1 MIGQMIRADA
11 MTDATS
17 PVPTPRRDPVA
28 SDNRSVIDEVREFI
42 AQTGLGAGDK
52 MPSERDMR
60 ALLGLGRTDL
70 RRALQQLEDEGRIW
84 RHVGKG
90 TFLFG
95 RMDRQQPI
103 AMLADEVGPA
113 DVMRARAALEPAI
126 AREAALHGS
135 SETFARLRT
144 AARRAQRAG
153 SWRDY
158 EVQDDALHRLIA
170 EATGSR
176 TLLELFDQL
185 NALRRLVSRRRVARQ
200 EPRPP
205 ADHSSFAEHDN
216 ILAAIT
222 ARDGDVAQQAMRMH
236 LRSVE
241 KRLYD

>member
-1 MIGQMIRADA
+1 
-11 MTDATS
+11 MTDT
-17 PVPTPRRDPVA
+17 PTPLPAIRRGPVA
-28 SDNRSVIDEVREFI
+28 NGNRSVIDEVRHFI
-42 AQTGLGAGDK
+42 AQTGLSAGDK
-52 MPSERDMR
+52 LPAERDMR
-60 ALLGLGRTDL
+60 AMLGLGRTDL
-70 RRALQQLEDEGRIW
+70 RRALQELEDEGRIW

-90 TFLFG
+90 TFLSE

-126 AREAALHGS
+126 AREAALHGPT
-135 SETFARLRT
+135 ETFARLRT
-144 AARRAQRAG
+144 AVRRAQRAG
-153 SWRDY
+153 TWRDY

-185 NALRRLVSRRRVARQ
+185 NALRRLVSRRRVARD

-205 ADHSSFAEHDN
+205 ADHSSFDEHDS

-222 ARDGDVAQQAMRMH
+222 ARDGDAAQQAMRAH